1 MKGTHT
7 VPLFI
12 ETQRE

>member
-1 MKGTHT
+1 MKGTHA